1 VKVVEF
7 RDSSPALVPLL
18 YGLENH
24 GSALHVEIFLI
35 VYLIEQGHLLV
46 VGGPMVFHILR
57 SLLMVQ
63 FDGVAVGVSYGT
75 SELRSKLDVVSNAIH
90 GMQ

>member
-7 RDSSPALVPLL
+7 IDSSPALVPLL

-24 GSALHVEIFLI
+24 DSALHVEIFLI
-35 VYLIEQGHLLV
+35 VYLIEQRHLLV
-46 VGGPMVFHILR
+46 VGEPMVFHILR

-75 SELRSKLDVVSNAIH
+75 PELRCKLDVVSNAIH